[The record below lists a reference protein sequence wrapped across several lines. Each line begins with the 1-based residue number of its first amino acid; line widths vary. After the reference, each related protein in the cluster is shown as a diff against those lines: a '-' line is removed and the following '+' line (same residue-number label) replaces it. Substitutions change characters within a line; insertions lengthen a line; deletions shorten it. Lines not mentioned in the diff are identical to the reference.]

1 MSMPFMM
8 TRQALDILN
17 AAVSAD
23 DALIQDHLKRH
34 KSSAESLAP
43 VTSVIVSW
51 HHRLREVTQEGLQLL
66 EQSVGVL
73 DETKAFHRGI
83 NSIKDHVRTVAAAVE
98 EMAAAASEISSHA
111 QQTAEKAEDGETKT
125 NEGNVCCAS
134 LIGDLD
140 MLETAI
146 KDMANSLSQ
155 FVTFTHEINKLTGT
169 VKGIAH
175 QTNLLALNAAIEA
188 ARAGEAGRGFA
199 VVADE
204 VKQLADK
211 TAQATTEIESVTS
224 TMNQLSRNVSS
235 SVDNSLQRLTKSTDA
250 MENVVMSLSDI
261 HTVVSDVSERA
272 HQIAT
277 ASSEQQKVSHEM
289 ADNLATIS
297 NSLNDEERHI
307 MLITQ
312 HARAASE
319 ASASQLNKFADW
331 QDERIL
337 LRAVKGG
344 HLLWKI
350 HLEQALFAGEQI
362 DMASCRDHHQ
372 CRLGKWIDGTG
383 KAHFGKHDAFQ
394 KMTAAHQ
401 RIHEIGIQIAT
412 LMNDDNH
419 ETAQDKLTDLEVAMT
434 HTFQGL
440 DELIRSLEQ

>member
-1 MSMPFMM
+1 MSLPFLM
-8 TRQALDILN
+8 TRQTLEILN
-17 AAVSAD
+17 AAVAAD
-23 DALIQDHLKRH
+23 EVKIQNHLKRH
-34 KSSAESLAP
+34 KSSVETLTP
-43 VTSVIVSW
+43 VTAVIGSW
-51 HHRLREVTQEGLQLL
+51 HQRLRQVTQEGLQLL

-83 NSIKDHVRTVAAAVE
+83 NSIKDHVRSVAAAVE
-98 EMAAAASEISSHA
+98 QMAAAASEISSHA
-111 QQTAEKAEDGETKT
+111 RQTAEKADDGETKT
-125 NEGNVCCAS
+125 SEGNVCCAS

-140 MLETAI
+140 QLETAI

-155 FVTFTHEINKLTGT
+155 FVTFTREINKLTTT

-224 TMNQLSRNVSS
+224 TMNTLSRNVSS
-235 SVDNSLQRLTKSTDA
+235 SVDNSLQRLAKSGEA

-261 HTVVSDVSERA
+261 HTAVSDVSERA
-272 HQIAT
+272 QQIAV
-277 ASSEQQKVSHEM
+277 AANEQQKVSHEM
-289 ADNLATIS
+289 ANNLATIS
-297 NSLNDEERHI
+297 GSLEDEERHI

-312 HARAASE
+312 HAHAASE

-350 HLEQALFAGEQI
+350 HLEQALQSGAKINLAE
-362 DMASCRDHHQ
+362 CRNHRQ
-372 CRLGKWIDGTG
+372 CRLGKWIDGPG
-383 KAHFGKHDAFQ
+383 NVRFSGQAAFQ
-394 KMTAAHQ
+394 KMVAAHQ
-401 RIHEIGIQIAT
+401 RSHDLGIQIAT
-412 LMNDDNH
+412 LMADNKH
-419 ETAQDKLTDLEVAMT
+419 DIAQDKLTDLEVAMT

-440 DELIRSLEQ
+440 DDLVRMLEQ